1 VVVVV
6 TLVVVLASVASVAA
20 APVEAQF
27 VQVAPQERPS
37 AEWRR
42 SAGQR
47 RAVVL
52 IQGLQVHP
60 FSKENVEKAPLR
72 DWQKP
77 GSRLVKRLAADA
89 DVYAFA
95 YGQSVPVDEVAD
107 HPALWGGLLRLR
119 AMGYRDVVLV
129 GHSAGGVIA
138 RRVAEDYPDAGVTKV
153 VQVCTPNA
161 GSGWAMLQGVRKN
174 QKPFLQ
180 SLTKDERHRELRARL
195 DVSIPDD
202 VEFVC
207 VVGSGALTGDG
218 VVSSRSQWTPDL
230 QAQGVPAVAVA
241 TDHLSVVRSSSG
253 AEKIAELVRTPQPR
267 WSQARVT
274 AARKAILGE

>member
-1 VVVVV
+1 MGA
-6 TLVVVLASVASVAA
+6 TLLLIAA
-20 APVEAQF
+20 GLVPGGEPVETQF

-37 AEWRR
+37 GEWRR
-42 SAGQR
+42 GAGRR

-52 IQGLQVHP
+52 IQGLLVHP

-72 DWQKP
+72 AWQKP
-77 GSRLVKRLAADA
+77 GSPLVQRLSPDA

-95 YGQSVPVDEVAD
+95 YGQSVAVDEIAD
-107 HPALWGGLLRLR
+107 HHSLWGGLLRLR
-119 AMGYRDVVLV
+119 EMGYREVVLV

-138 RRVAEDYPDAGVTKV
+138 RRLVEDYPDAGVTKV

-161 GSGWAMLQGVRKN
+161 GSGWATLQGVRTN
-174 QKPFLQ
+174 QRPFLR
-180 SLTKDERHRELRARL
+180 SLTKEERRRELRSRL

-202 VEFVC
+202 VQFVC
-207 VVGSGALTGDG
+207 VVGTGAWAGDG
-218 VVSSRSQWTPDL
+218 VVSSRSQWTADL
-230 QAQGVPAVAVA
+230 QAQGVPAVTVA

-267 WSQARVT
+267 WSQAQVT